1 MKNFSRIIGTA
12 LVGFMAVMFLVA
24 FAQAEDVVLDAKV
37 QSVAQ
42 ALDKNGSPYV
52 RVIIEESKKL
62 AGVEYKVGVP
72 VMFFGELAE
81 QGKAFKAGDPI
92 KAICARRE
100 FNGRTSYTVI
110 QLI

>member
-1 MKNFSRIIGTA
+1 MKRISKMASTVIFGFLAIMILFS
-12 LVGFMAVMFLVA
+12 
-24 FAQAEDVVLDAKV
+24 FAHAEDVVLDAKV

-92 KAICARRE
+92 KAICAKRE